1 MYTQVRR
8 EAMGIGWLTDYPY
21 AAVNL
26 MTRASELTKI
36 PVSWDANHNPHP
48 WVVRLT
54 DAALF
59 DCPVIV
65 ASDVGTMGIS
75 DAEAARLREY
85 LLKGGFL
92 WVDDFWGTNA
102 WEQWV
107 SQIRKVFDAGEY
119 PIVDLPPTHPIF
131 RTYAPMERVPQ
142 ITNIQFWRGSGG
154 TETSERGADS
164 VDVHT
169 RAINDAH
176 GRIMVLMT
184 HNTDLG
190 DSWERE
196 GEDPGYFYQ
205 FSPPGYAVGL
215 NVLRVPAHA
224 LSHRSAR
231 EESGA
236 RPSRFAAAGETNQT
250 VGEIGDGS
258 GFAVMERDVA
268 RGLAQPLPQSGVGE
282 QALDFADDGLRV
294 PGRDDEGALAV
305 GQRVGRDAHARRHNR
320 QSRRHRLD
328 ERHAEPFVQTRRDH
342 DVGLSIEIDERRA
355 ARGAG

>member
-1 MYTQVRR
+1 MRRPSVRVVLLAMVGAIALVSAAHAQRGYGRSFREGSFPPQFPPEDFADGAFTICKLMYRQVRR
-8 EAMGIGWLTDYPY
+8 EPWGMGWLTDYPY

-36 PVSWDANHNPHP
+36 HVSWDANRNPYP

-59 DCPVIV
+59 ECPMVV

-75 DAEAARLREY
+75 DAEAVRLREY

-92 WVDDFWGTNA
+92 WVDDFWGTDA
-102 WEQWV
+102 WEHWV
-107 SQIRKVFDAGEY
+107 SQIRKVFDSTDY

-131 RTYAPMERVPQ
+131 RTYAPVGRVPQ
-142 ITNIQFWRGSGG
+142 VTNIQFWRGSGG
-154 TETSERGADS
+154 TETSEQGADS
-164 VDVHT
+164 IDVHT

-176 GRIMVLMT
+176 GRVMVLMT

-215 NVLRVPAHA
+215 NVLVYV
-224 LSHRSAR
+224 LSH
-231 EESGA
+231 
-236 RPSRFAAAGETNQT
+236 
-250 VGEIGDGS
+250 
-258 GFAVMERDVA
+258 
-268 RGLAQPLPQSGVGE
+268 
-282 QALDFADDGLRV
+282 
-294 PGRDDEGALAV
+294 
-305 GQRVGRDAHARRHNR
+305 
-320 QSRRHRLD
+320 
-328 ERHAEPFVQTRRDH
+328 
-342 DVGLSIEIDERRA
+342 
-355 ARGAG
+355 

>member
-1 MYTQVRR
+1 MKPVGRPPARVALVLMACVIALVSAAHAQRGYGQRTFREGSFPPQFPPEDFPDAGFTICKLMYTQVRR
-8 EAMGIGWLTDYPY
+8 EPMGIGWLTDYPY

-36 PVSWDANHNPHP
+36 TVSRDANRNPHP

-59 DCPVIV
+59 ECPMIV

-75 DAEAARLREY
+75 DVEAARLREY

-92 WVDDFWGTNA
+92 WVDDFWGTDA

-107 SQIRKVFDAGEY
+107 RQIRKVFDPGDY
-119 PIVDLPPTHPIF
+119 PIVDVPPSHPLH
-131 RTYAPMERVPQ
+131 RTYAPVGHVPQ
-142 ITNIQFWRGSGG
+142 VTNIQFWRGSGG

-164 VDVHT
+164 LEVHT
-169 RAINDAH
+169 RAISDAR

-205 FSPPGYAVGL
+205 FSPPGYAVGI
-215 NVLRVPAHA
+215 NVLVYTLTH
-224 LSHRSAR
+224 
-231 EESGA
+231 
-236 RPSRFAAAGETNQT
+236 
-250 VGEIGDGS
+250 
-258 GFAVMERDVA
+258 
-268 RGLAQPLPQSGVGE
+268 
-282 QALDFADDGLRV
+282 
-294 PGRDDEGALAV
+294 
-305 GQRVGRDAHARRHNR
+305 
-320 QSRRHRLD
+320 
-328 ERHAEPFVQTRRDH
+328 
-342 DVGLSIEIDERRA
+342 
-355 ARGAG
+355 

>member
-1 MYTQVRR
+1 MGSKRRQPVRIALLVTVCAIVLVSAADAQRGYGQRSFREGSFPPQFPPEDFADGGITICKLMYTQVRR
-8 EAMGIGWLTDYPY
+8 EPWGIGWLTDYPY

-36 PVSWDANHNPHP
+36 PVSWDASHNPYP

-59 DCPVIV
+59 ECPVIM

-75 DAEAARLREY
+75 DTEAARLREY

-92 WVDDFWGTNA
+92 WVDDFWGTSA

-107 SQIRKVFDAGEY
+107 SQIRKVFDANEY
-119 PIVDLPPTHPIF
+119 PIVDVPPTHPIF
-131 RTYAPMERVPQ
+131 RTYTPVRHVPQ
-142 ITNIQFWRGSGG
+142 VTNIQFWRGSGG

-164 VDVHT
+164 IDVHT

-215 NVLRVPAHA
+215 NVLVYLLTH
-224 LSHRSAR
+224 
-231 EESGA
+231 
-236 RPSRFAAAGETNQT
+236 
-250 VGEIGDGS
+250 
-258 GFAVMERDVA
+258 
-268 RGLAQPLPQSGVGE
+268 
-282 QALDFADDGLRV
+282 
-294 PGRDDEGALAV
+294 
-305 GQRVGRDAHARRHNR
+305 
-320 QSRRHRLD
+320 
-328 ERHAEPFVQTRRDH
+328 
-342 DVGLSIEIDERRA
+342 
-355 ARGAG
+355 

>member
-1 MYTQVRR
+1 MTSVRRPPARVALVVMVCAIALVSAAHAQREYGQRSFREGSFPPQFPPEDFADDGLTICKLMYTQVRR
-8 EAMGIGWLTDYPY
+8 EQWGIGWLTDYPY

-26 MTRASELTKI
+26 MIRASELTKI
-36 PVSWDANHNPHP
+36 HVSWDANHNPYP

-59 DCPVIV
+59 QCPMIV

-75 DAEAARLREY
+75 GAEAARLREY

-92 WVDDFWGTNA
+92 WVDDFWGTDA

-107 SQIRKVFDAGEY
+107 SQIGRVLDLNKY

-131 RTYAPMERVPQ
+131 HTFASVARVPQ
-142 ITNIQFWRGSGG
+142 VTNIQFWRASGG

-164 VDVHT
+164 IEVHT
-169 RAINDAH
+169 RAISDAR

-205 FSPPGYAVGL
+205 FSPPGYAVGI
-215 NVLRVPAHA
+215 NVLVYMLTH
-224 LSHRSAR
+224 
-231 EESGA
+231 
-236 RPSRFAAAGETNQT
+236 
-250 VGEIGDGS
+250 
-258 GFAVMERDVA
+258 
-268 RGLAQPLPQSGVGE
+268 
-282 QALDFADDGLRV
+282 
-294 PGRDDEGALAV
+294 
-305 GQRVGRDAHARRHNR
+305 
-320 QSRRHRLD
+320 
-328 ERHAEPFVQTRRDH
+328 
-342 DVGLSIEIDERRA
+342 
-355 ARGAG
+355 

>member
-1 MYTQVRR
+1 MGSVGRPLVRVALLVIAGAIALASAAHAQRGYGQRSFREGSFPPQFPPEDFADGNFTICKLMYTQVRR
-8 EAMGIGWLTDYPY
+8 EPWGMGWVTDYPY

-36 PVSWDANHNPHP
+36 HVSRDADHHPHP

-54 DAALF
+54 DTALF
-59 DCPVIV
+59 ECPMVV

-75 DAEAARLREY
+75 DVEAARLREY

-92 WVDDFWGTNA
+92 WVDDFWGTYA

-107 SQIRKVFDAGEY
+107 SQIRKVFDSNDY
-119 PIVDLPPTHPIF
+119 PIVDLPPAHPIF
-131 RTYAPMERVPQ
+131 RTYAPVGQVPQ
-142 ITNIQFWRGSGG
+142 VTNIQFWRGSGG

-164 VDVHT
+164 IDVHT

-215 NVLRVPAHA
+215 NVLVYV
-224 LSHRSAR
+224 LSH
-231 EESGA
+231 
-236 RPSRFAAAGETNQT
+236 
-250 VGEIGDGS
+250 
-258 GFAVMERDVA
+258 
-268 RGLAQPLPQSGVGE
+268 
-282 QALDFADDGLRV
+282 
-294 PGRDDEGALAV
+294 
-305 GQRVGRDAHARRHNR
+305 
-320 QSRRHRLD
+320 
-328 ERHAEPFVQTRRDH
+328 
-342 DVGLSIEIDERRA
+342 
-355 ARGAG
+355 

>member
-1 MYTQVRR
+1 MGSKRRQPARIALLVTVCAIVLVSAADAQRGSGQRSFREGSFPPQFPPEDFVDGGLTICKLMYTQVRR

-85 LLKGGFL
+85 LLTGGFL

-131 RTYAPMERVPQ
+131 RTYAPMGRVPQ
-142 ITNIQFWRGSGG
+142 VTNIQFWRGSGG

-164 VDVHT
+164 IDVHT

-215 NVLRVPAHA
+215 NVLVYLLTH
-224 LSHRSAR
+224 
-231 EESGA
+231 
-236 RPSRFAAAGETNQT
+236 
-250 VGEIGDGS
+250 
-258 GFAVMERDVA
+258 
-268 RGLAQPLPQSGVGE
+268 
-282 QALDFADDGLRV
+282 
-294 PGRDDEGALAV
+294 
-305 GQRVGRDAHARRHNR
+305 
-320 QSRRHRLD
+320 
-328 ERHAEPFVQTRRDH
+328 
-342 DVGLSIEIDERRA
+342 
-355 ARGAG
+355 

>member
-1 MYTQVRR
+1 MTSVRRPPLRVALLVMVCAIALVSAAHAQRQFGQRSFREGSFPPQFPPEDFADDGLTICKLMYTQVRR
-8 EAMGIGWLTDYPY
+8 EQWGIGWLTDYPY

-26 MTRASELTKI
+26 MIRASELTKI
-36 PVSWDANHNPHP
+36 HVSWDAHHNPYP

-59 DCPVIV
+59 QCPMIV

-92 WVDDFWGTNA
+92 WVDDFWGTDA

-107 SQIRKVFDAGEY
+107 SQIGKALDLNKY

-131 RTYAPMERVPQ
+131 RTFAPVSHVPQ
-142 ITNIQFWRGSGG
+142 VTNIQFWRSSGG

-164 VDVHT
+164 IDVHT
-169 RAINDAH
+169 RAISDAR

-205 FSPPGYAVGL
+205 FSPPGYAVGI
-215 NVLRVPAHA
+215 NVLVYMLTH
-224 LSHRSAR
+224 
-231 EESGA
+231 
-236 RPSRFAAAGETNQT
+236 
-250 VGEIGDGS
+250 
-258 GFAVMERDVA
+258 
-268 RGLAQPLPQSGVGE
+268 
-282 QALDFADDGLRV
+282 
-294 PGRDDEGALAV
+294 
-305 GQRVGRDAHARRHNR
+305 
-320 QSRRHRLD
+320 
-328 ERHAEPFVQTRRDH
+328 
-342 DVGLSIEIDERRA
+342 
-355 ARGAG
+355 

>member
-1 MYTQVRR
+1 MHPVRHPLARVALAAMVCAIALVSAAHAQRGYGQRTFREGSFPPQFPPDDFPDADFTICKLMYTQVRR
-8 EAMGIGWLTDYPY
+8 EPMGIGWLTDYPY

-36 PVSWDANHNPHP
+36 AVSRDANRNPHP

-59 DCPVIV
+59 ECPMIV

-75 DAEAARLREY
+75 DVEAARLREY

-92 WVDDFWGTNA
+92 WVDDFWGTTA

-107 SQIRKVFDAGEY
+107 SQIRKVFDPGEY
-119 PIVDLPPTHPIF
+119 PIIDVPPSHPIF
-131 RTYAPMERVPQ
+131 RTYAPVGHVPQ
-142 ITNIQFWRGSGG
+142 VTNIQFWRGSGG

-164 VDVHT
+164 LEVHT
-169 RAINDAH
+169 RAISDAR

-205 FSPPGYAVGL
+205 FSPPGYAVGI
-215 NVLRVPAHA
+215 NVLVYTLTH
-224 LSHRSAR
+224 
-231 EESGA
+231 
-236 RPSRFAAAGETNQT
+236 
-250 VGEIGDGS
+250 
-258 GFAVMERDVA
+258 
-268 RGLAQPLPQSGVGE
+268 
-282 QALDFADDGLRV
+282 
-294 PGRDDEGALAV
+294 
-305 GQRVGRDAHARRHNR
+305 
-320 QSRRHRLD
+320 
-328 ERHAEPFVQTRRDH
+328 
-342 DVGLSIEIDERRA
+342 
-355 ARGAG
+355 